1 VHHEGEQLLAYVLH
15 VALHEL
21 GLAGTEMSRAQA
33 GTIRTKLLKI
43 GACIKVS
50 VRRVWSSISESYPYQ
65 PLFER
70 ILENHRRQSPL
81 PLQI

>member
-1 VHHEGEQLLAYVLH
+1 MLFSVVSAVFVLH
-15 VALHEL
+15 LTLREF
-21 GLAGTEMSRAQA
+21 GLAGTEMAKAQA

-50 VRRVWSSISESYPYQ
+50 VRRVWISFSESYPYQ
-65 PLFER
+65 ALFER
-70 ILENHRRQSPL
+70 VLDNLRRQSPP